1 VNKKL
6 IYVVIGLIVLCVA
19 YPGCAWLIGVRVEA
33 SMAKR
38 EQTVQDQFPGA
49 LTVISRQYQRGVF
62 GATEELTYGIDP
74 SLLKALRPI
83 VAIPDAAALR
93 ITVRNTIHH
102 GPLPRFRT
110 VGLATFSTDVTLPPD
125 LSAKLRQL
133 LGGEPAI
140 QMRGRLGWFGGT
152 TTVIESPSY
161 QGQLADGTQ
170 INWHGLEATGTASS
184 NLSSTSIDG
193 SAAGIG
199 LKSAKFQAEVDGVHV
214 STDLKRAFDVLYTGP
229 FSMKID
235 TVKWQ
240 SVPASGQSLVQGV
253 SIGGES
259 SADGDYYKSA
269 VDFGV
274 DRVQTPRFS
283 VTHAGYAISFEHLYG
298 PTLAAMTKAMR
309 GSAANTG
316 VGAQPLTAA
325 GMETLKKSGI
335 ELLLHEPIIAISRV
349 GFAMPEGELRLSA
362 TASEPGLKRED
373 IENRDGPQFQAA
385 LIEHLNVVAD
395 LRIDAALL
403 TRLLAD
409 SARKDAVNAQI
420 ASLERQGYIKRDGT
434 ALTSHVTFVGGSIA
448 VNGKPY
454 VPTPPQ

>member
-6 IYVVIGLIVLCVA
+6 LYVVIGLVVLCVA
-19 YPGCAWLIGVRVEA
+19 YPGCAWLIGLRVEA

-38 EQTVQDQFPGA
+38 EQTVKDQFPGT

-62 GATEELTYGIDP
+62 GATEELTYGLDA

-83 VAIPDAAALR
+83 VAIPDGAALR
-93 ITVRNTIHH
+93 LTVRNTIHH
-102 GPLPRFRT
+102 GPLPQFRT
-110 VGLATFSTDVTLPPD
+110 IGLATFSTDVTLPPD

-140 QMRGRLGWFGGT
+140 QMHGRLGWSGGT

-170 INWHGLEATGTASS
+170 ISWHGVEATGTASS
-184 NLSSTSIDG
+184 NLSSTSLDG
-193 SAAGIG
+193 TAAGIG

-235 TVKWQ
+235 SVKWQ
-240 SVPASGQSLVQGV
+240 SVPASGQNLVQGV

-269 VDFGV
+269 VEFGV
-274 DRVQTPRFS
+274 DTVQTPRFS
-283 VTHAGYAISFEHLYG
+283 VTHAGYSISFEHLHG

-309 GSAANTG
+309 ASGMNTG
-316 VGAQPLTAA
+316 VAVQPLTPAF
-325 GMETLKKSGI
+325 MDTMKKGGI
-335 ELLLHEPIIAISRV
+335 ELLLHEPIISISRV

-395 LRIDAALL
+395 LRVDAALL
-403 TRLLAD
+403 NRLLAD

-434 ALTSHVTFVGGSIA
+434 ALTSHVTFVGGSLA